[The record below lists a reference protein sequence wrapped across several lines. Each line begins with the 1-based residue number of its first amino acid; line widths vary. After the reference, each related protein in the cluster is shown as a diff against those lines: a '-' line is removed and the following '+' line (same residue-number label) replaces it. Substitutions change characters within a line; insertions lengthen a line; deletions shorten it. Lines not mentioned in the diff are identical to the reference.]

1 MKFNKKIFKK
11 KQAVLATLI
20 AVLGVAIYLNWQFSQ
35 ADENFAVSG
44 LLSAE
49 TTSSSSAKTKNYG
62 DALLVDGKNTT
73 ESTSS
78 VASSS
83 GSDDYFA
90 SARLNR
96 SKTRDEAAAAINKI
110 LDNSS
115 ATKDEKEVAANKAVL
130 LTQTSDNETKIENLI
145 KAKGFSECV
154 VFLNDDSADIVVKTS
169 GLSPEQ
175 AAQIKDIVLN
185 TVEIPVE
192 NIRIVE
198 VN

>member
-20 AVLGVAIYLNWQFSQ
+20 AILGVAIYLNWQFSQ